1 MTELTFERLRD
12 AVAGSAVALRSR
24 LTLQPAGGEGDKV
37 FPPSYDVDGRADHKY
52 AVEER
57 QVGGSDKVSTT
68 VLLDSV
74 ASQANRAEL
83 ALLDGWERGELVF
96 PVPYVDFSDDG
107 GATDYDKLT
116 VLEAPHRLADAIFRD
131 SLLDGTLF
139 RLSDVGRAI
148 TDATPRNAT
157 DLFRYSPTS
166 LLFGMWD
173 STGPK
178 GGLLPICSVTPRRPC
193 CSACGTRPVRK
204 ADWGRSSRAYVSEI
218 VGFDA
223 EVGTKV
229 RSRID
234 PLQIERVVPADRLYN
249 SADRNEV
256 WTDDSEQAERD
267 NRGNPVHASRA
278 GTSGVAGQPSKIN
291 HGNIVPSIDA
301 QAGGVTISS
310 ALQTTVI
317 SFAALRR
324 LRCKGHS
331 HEAEAAVHT
340 AVAALGVA
348 AIAYQFEMDFDLRS
362 RCLLLPT
369 HPPKLELLRR
379 DGSGGEAVETD
390 RAFSA
395 RILREAAEHAAA
407 AGIGWEM
414 DEVRLAPAPKLLE
427 LIRRSRKVAVTEPA
441 AG

>member
-1 MTELTFERLRD
+1 MIQLTCGRLRD
-12 AVAGSAVALRSR
+12 AVAGDAVALRSR
-24 LTLQPAGGEGDKV
+24 MTLQPAGGEGDKI
-37 FPPSYDVDGRADHKY
+37 FPPSYDTGERASHKY

-57 QVGGSDKVSTT
+57 QVGESDRVSTT

-96 PVPYVDFSDDG
+96 PLPYVDFSDDE

-116 VLEAPHRLADAIFRD
+116 VLEAPHRLADAVFRD
-131 SLLDGTLF
+131 SLLDDTLF
-139 RLSDVGRAI
+139 RLSEVGRAI
-148 TDATPRNAT
+148 TDATPRNVTA
-157 DLFRYSPTS
+157 LFRYSPTS

-178 GGLLPICSVTPRRPC
+178 GGLGS
-193 CSACGTRPVRK
+193 K
-204 ADWGRSSRAYVSEI
+204 FQRAYVSEI

-223 EVGTKV
+223 QVGRKV

-234 PLQIERVVPADRLYN
+234 PLQVEKVAPADRVYN
-249 SADRNEV
+249 STDRNEV
-256 WTDDSEQAERD
+256 WTDDPAHAETD
-267 NRGNPVHASRA
+267 NKGNPIHASRA
-278 GTSGVAGQPSKIN
+278 GTSGEAGQPSKIN
-291 HGNIVPSIDA
+291 HGNIVPSIDT
-301 QAGGVTISS
+301 QTGGVTVSS

-324 LRCKGHS
+324 LRCKAHS
-331 HEAEAAVHT
+331 REAETAVHT

-348 AIAYQFEMDFDLRS
+348 AIAYQYEMDFDLRS

-369 HPPKLELLRR
+369 HSPRLELLRR
-379 DGSGGEAVETD
+379 DGSAGDVVEVD
-390 RAFSA
+390 RVSSA
-395 RILREAAEHAAA
+395 RILQEAAEQATT
-407 AGIGWEM
+407 AGIGWKT
-414 DEVRLAPAPKLLE
+414 DDIRLVPAPKLLE
-427 LIRRSRKVAVTEPA
+427 LIRRSRKVSAAEPS

>member
-1 MTELTFERLRD
+1 MTQLTFERLRD
-12 AVAGSAVALRSR
+12 AVAGDTVALRSR
-24 LTLQPAGGEGDKV
+24 TTLQPAGGEGDKV
-37 FPPSYDVDGRADHKY
+37 FPPSYAVDGRADHKY

-57 QVGGSDKVSTT
+57 QVGGSDKVSVT

-83 ALLDGWERGELVF
+83 ALLDGWERGELVL

-107 GATDYDKLT
+107 GATDYEKLT
-116 VLEAPHRLADAIFRD
+116 VLEAPHRFADAIFRD
-131 SLLDGTLF
+131 SLFEGTLF
-139 RLSDVGRAI
+139 RLSEVGRAI

-157 DLFRYSPTS
+157 DLFCYSPTS

-178 GGLLPICSVTPRRPC
+178 GGLGS
-193 CSACGTRPVRK
+193 K
-204 ADWGRSSRAYVSEI
+204 FQRAYVSEI

-223 EVGTKV
+223 AVGRKV
-229 RSRID
+229 GSRID
-234 PLQIERVVPADRLYN
+234 PLQIERVAPTDRLFN

-256 WTDDSEQAERD
+256 WTDNPEHAERD

-278 GTSGVAGQPSKIN
+278 GTSGEAGQPSKIN
-291 HGNIVPSIDA
+291 HGNVVPSIDA
-301 QAGGVTISS
+301 QAGGVTVSS

-331 HEAEAAVHT
+331 REAETAVRT

-348 AIAYQFEMDFDLRS
+348 AIAFQYEMDFDLRS

-369 HPPKLELLRR
+369 HPPNLELLRR
-379 DGSGGEAVETD
+379 DGSSGEVVEAD
-390 RAFSA
+390 RATSA
-395 RILREAAEHAAA
+395 RILREAAENAEA
-407 AGIGWEM
+407 AGIGWEAA
-414 DEVRLAPAPKLLE
+414 EIRLVPAPKLLE
-427 LIRRSRKVAVTEPA
+427 LIRRSRKASTTESAV
-441 AG
+441 G

>member
-1 MTELTFERLRD
+1 MTQLTFQRLLS
-12 AVAGSAVALRSR
+12 AVAGDAVALRSR
-24 LTLQPAGGEGDKV
+24 VTLQPAGGEGDKV
-37 FPPSYDVDGRADHKY
+37 FPPSYAVDGRADHKY

-57 QVGGSDKVSTT
+57 QVGSRDGVSTT

-96 PVPYVDFSDDG
+96 PVPFVDFSDDE
-107 GATDYDKLT
+107 GATDYEKLT

-139 RLSDVGRAI
+139 RLSDIGRSI

-157 DLFRYSPTS
+157 DLFRFSPTS

-178 GGLLPICSVTPRRPC
+178 GGLGS
-193 CSACGTRPVRK
+193 K
-204 ADWGRSSRAYVSEI
+204 FQRAYVSEI

-223 EVGTKV
+223 EVGKKV
-229 RSRID
+229 GSRID
-234 PLQIERVVPADRLYN
+234 PLQIEKVASDDRLYN
-249 SADRNEV
+249 SADQNEV
-256 WTDDSEQAERD
+256 WTDDPENAEKD
-267 NRGNPVHASRA
+267 SRGNPVLASR
-278 GTSGVAGQPSKIN
+278 GSESGDAGQPSKIN

-301 QAGGVTISS
+301 HAGGVTISR

-331 HEAEAAVHT
+331 REAETAVHT
-340 AVAALGVA
+340 AVAALGVT
-348 AIAYQFEMDFDLRS
+348 AIAYQYEMDFDLRS

-369 HPPKLELLRR
+369 HPPKVELLCR
-379 DGSGGEAVETD
+379 DGSPGEVVEVD
-390 RAFSA
+390 RASSA
-395 RILREAAEHAAA
+395 RLLKEAAEHATAS
-407 AGIGWEM
+407 GIGWTT
-414 DEVRLAPAPKLLE
+414 DKIRLVPAPKLVE
-427 LIRRSRKVAVTEPA
+427 LIRRSRKISATESA
-441 AG
+441 DG

>member
-1 MTELTFERLRD
+1 MPQLTFDRLRD
-12 AVAGSAVALRSR
+12 AVAGEAVALRSR
-24 LTLQPAGGEGDKV
+24 MILQPAGGEGDKV
-37 FPPSYDVDGRADHKY
+37 FPPTYAVDGRADHKY

-57 QVGGSDKVSTT
+57 QVDGGDRVSTT

-107 GATDYDKLT
+107 GATDYEKLT

-139 RLSDVGRAI
+139 RLSDAGRAI
-148 TDATPRNAT
+148 TDATPRNAV

-178 GGLLPICSVTPRRPC
+178 GGLGS
-193 CSACGTRPVRK
+193 K
-204 ADWGRSSRAYVSEI
+204 FQRAYVSEI

-223 EVGTKV
+223 KAGKKVG
-229 RSRID
+229 SRID
-234 PLQIERVVPADRLYN
+234 PLQIEKVASADRVYN
-249 SADRNEV
+249 SKDRNEV
-256 WTDDSEQAERD
+256 WTDDPEQAERD
-267 NRGNPVHASRA
+267 RKGAPLHASRA
-278 GTSGVAGQPSKIN
+278 GTSGEAGQPSKIN

-317 SFAALRR
+317 SLAALRR

-331 HEAEAAVHT
+331 REAETALHT

-348 AIAYQFEMDFDLRS
+348 AIAYQYEMDFDLRS

-369 HPPKLELLRR
+369 HPPELELLRR
-379 DGSGGEAVETD
+379 DGSPGEVVDVE
-390 RAFSA
+390 RASSA
-395 RILREAAEHAAA
+395 RILREAAAYAAA
-407 AGIGWEM
+407 VGIGWQT
-414 DEVRLAPAPKLLE
+414 DEIRLVPAPKLLE
-427 LIRRSRKVAVTEPA
+427 LIRSSRKVSETESA

>member
-1 MTELTFERLRD
+1 MTQLTFERLHE
-12 AVAGSAVALRSR
+12 AVAGDAVALRAR
-24 LTLQPAGGEGDKV
+24 MTLQPAGGEGDKV
-37 FPPSYDVDGRADHKY
+37 FPPSYAVDGRADHKY

-57 QVGGSDKVSTT
+57 QVGASDKVTTT

-83 ALLDGWERGELVF
+83 ALLDGWEQGELAF

-107 GATDYDKLT
+107 GATDYERLT

-178 GGLLPICSVTPRRPC
+178 GGLGS
-193 CSACGTRPVRK
+193 K
-204 ADWGRSSRAYVSEI
+204 FQRAYVSEI

-223 EVGTKV
+223 AIGKKVG
-229 RSRID
+229 SRID
-234 PLQIERVVPADRLYN
+234 PLQIERVAPTDRVYN
-249 SADRNEV
+249 TVDPVEV
-256 WTDDSEQAERD
+256 WTDDPDHAELD
-267 NRGNPVHASRA
+267 KKGTPVPASRA
-278 GTSGVAGQPSKIN
+278 GTSGEAGQPSKIN
-291 HGNIVPSIDA
+291 HGNIVPSIDS

-310 ALQTTVI
+310 ALQTTVV

-331 HEAEAAVHT
+331 HEAETAAHT

-348 AIAYQFEMDFDLRS
+348 AIAYQYEMDFDLRS
-362 RCLLLPT
+362 RCLLLPA
-369 HPPKLELLRR
+369 HPPRLELLRR
-379 DGSGGEAVETD
+379 DGSAGEIVDVD
-390 RAFSA
+390 RAASA
-395 RILREAAEHAAA
+395 RILEQAAEQAAM
-407 AGIGWEM
+407 AGIGWVT
-414 DEVRLAPAPKLLE
+414 DEIRLVPAPKLLE
-427 LIRRSRKVAVTEPA
+427 LILRSRKVSAAEPA